1 MAQGIVKWY
10 SSEKKFGFLTTPD
23 CEGDVFVHEKDI
35 ENPPLIEDQHVTFEL
50 QIGQRGPKAKNV
62 KVAPRD
68 IETEIELDDD

>member
-10 SSEKKFGFLTTPD
+10 SSEKRFGFLTTGD

-50 QIGQRGPKAKNV
+50 HYGNKGPKAKNV
-62 KVAPRD
+62 KVVPM
-68 IETEIELDDD
+68 ELESEIEIDD